1 MFELMALLPMGV
13 VQGLVLSLVA
23 IGVMIPFRLI
33 NFPDLTAEGAYPLG
47 GALCAYLIILGCH
60 PLIATIFAS
69 LAAGFLGIGTALVH
83 LRFRV
88 NTLLAGIILSTM
100 VYSVNL
106 RIMGKPNLALFE
118 NITLFSNV
126 LDSISY
132 KILFLLA
139 LNICII
145 FFLYQYLI
153 TEKGLRLRAVGLN
166 PLFAERQGISLS
178 PYILLGLFLGNSLS
192 GFAGSLMVQIQQY
205 ADIGMGVGIVIHAL
219 AALMIGESI
228 IGTQSLLRQILA
240 PFIGALIYQQI
251 QGLAMSCGLAPSDL
265 KFMTG
270 MIVLLTMGYKTFYK
284 AKVS

>member
-1 MFELMALLPMGV
+1 MFEVMALLPTGI

-47 GALCAYLIILGCH
+47 GALCAYLIILGCN
-60 PLIATIFAS
+60 PVFATMLAS
-69 LAAGFLGIGTALVH
+69 LAGGVLGVGTALIH
-83 LRFRV
+83 LRLRV

-118 NITLFSNV
+118 NITLFSNI
-126 LDSISY
+126 LDIISY

-139 LNICII
+139 LNGGII
-145 FFLYQYLI
+145 FLLYRYLI

-166 PLFAERQGISLS
+166 PLFAERQGIHLS
-178 PYILLGLFLGNSLS
+178 PYILLALFLGNTLNS
-192 GFAGSLMVQIQQY
+192 FAGSLMVQIQHY

-219 AALMIGESI
+219 AALMIGESL

-240 PFIGALIYQQI
+240 PFVGALIYQQI
-251 QGLAMSCGLAPSDL
+251 QGIAMSCGLAPSDL

-270 MIVLLTMGYKTFYK
+270 IIVLLTMGYKTLHK
-284 AKVS
+284 AKV